1 MTAYEPI
8 IGLETHAELLTQSKM
23 FCACPVVDGTSAPP
37 NSAVCPVC
45 AGMPGTL
52 PVINRRAV
60 EYALRVALALE
71 CEIYPT
77 SIFARKN
84 YFYPD
89 LPKGYQISQYE
100 EPLARNGKLT
110 IRTRAGEKVVR
121 IRRVHLE
128 EDTGKSTHVSEST
141 SQRVGESTSQ
151 RVGESA
157 SQRVGESA
165 SQRVNESA
173 SQRVNESV
181 SQRVNESASQRV
193 NESASQRVNE
203 SASQRVGESPNH
215 PITQSPNQQLTIN
228 NQQSTINNYSLIDL
242 NRSGVPLLEIVTEPD
257 LHSPEEVSA
266 YARALRDIL
275 VYVGVNSGD
284 LQKGVL
290 RVEPNISVR
299 PVGTETLGTRTEVK
313 NLNSFRALERAVE
326 YEINRQIAILEAG
339 AKIVQETV
347 GWDEARQM
355 TFSQRSKEEAHDYR
369 YFPEPDL
376 PPLVLEESWI
386 ETVRASLPE
395 LPYPRFLRFI
405 AQYGL
410 SEYDADVLTTERAT
424 ADYYEQTIAVTPDIS
439 PKTIANW
446 ITGDLF
452 GLLNETGK
460 TIGEAPTPTGL
471 GELLHLL
478 NAGSINQTTAK
489 RVLTKMFATGQA
501 AGEMVSA
508 QGLGQISDTE
518 FIVGLVN
525 EVLAANPDQVER
537 YRAGKQTV
545 FNWLFGQ
552 IMRRAGGKANPQVVQ
567 TLLREHLTRD
577 SAAILNMDERR
588 SFLG

>member
-1 MTAYEPI
+1 MQYEPV
-8 IGLETHAELLTQSKM
+8 IGLETHAELLTASKM
-23 FCACPVVDGTSAPP
+23 FCACPVVDVTTAPP
-37 NSAVCPVC
+37 NSAVCPIC

-60 EYALRVALALE
+60 EYALRVAIALE

-100 EPLARNGKLT
+100 EPLARHGHLT
-110 IRTRAGEKVVR
+110 IRTPEGEKLIR

-128 EDTGKSTHVSEST
+128 EDTGKSVHVEGGASV
-141 SQRVGESTSQ
+141 QVAIGQVGEAGNSLTNQPTNHSTDQ
-151 RVGESA
+151 
-157 SQRVGESA
+157 
-165 SQRVNESA
+165 
-173 SQRVNESV
+173 
-181 SQRVNESASQRV
+181 
-193 NESASQRVNE
+193 
-203 SASQRVGESPNH
+203 PL
-215 PITQSPNQQLTIN
+215 PQSH
-228 NQQSTINNYSLIDL
+228 SLIDL

-266 YARALRDIL
+266 FARALRDIL

-313 NLNSFRALERAVE
+313 NLNSFRALERAVDF
-326 YEINRQIAILEAG
+326 EIKRQINVLESG
-339 AKIVQETV
+339 GRVVQETV
-347 GWDEARQM
+347 GWDEARQI

-376 PPLVLEESWI
+376 PPLVLEESFI
-386 ETVRASLPE
+386 ATVRASLPE
-395 LPYPRFLRFI
+395 LPYPRFRRFVT
-405 AQYGL
+405 QYGL

-424 ADYYEQTIAVTPDIS
+424 ADYYEQVLAAAPDVS

-446 ITGDLF
+446 ITGDVFATLNEGGKTLADMPPARLG
-452 GLLNETGK
+452 GLLRLVGS
-460 TIGEAPTPTGL
+460 
-471 GELLHLL
+471 
-478 NAGSINQTTAK
+478 GSINQTTAK
-489 RVLTKMFATGQA
+489 RVLAEMF
-501 AGEMVSA
+501 VSGHFA
-508 QGLGQISDTE
+508 EDIVKTQGLGQISDLE
-518 FIVGLVN
+518 LIAGLVD
-525 EVLAANPDQVER
+525 EVLAANSDQVIS
-537 YRAGKQTV
+537 YRAGKEGV

-567 TLLREHLTRD
+567 TILREHLGN
-577 SAAILNMDERR
+577 L
-588 SFLG
+588 